1 MSSETA
7 AVRYDGGPAGRSL
20 TGRTALVT
28 GGGSGLGR
36 AIARRLAA
44 GGATVVV
51 ADIDADGAADTVK
64 LVTEAGGQARD
75 ISLDV
80 ADPQSVATAVAAVF
94 EEFGDSV
101 DLLVNNAGTDRGA
114 GILDLTEEQWQ
125 HVIGVN
131 QSGPL
136 YMTREFLRPIVA
148 GGPREFP
155 ADVVNVISISAIT
168 VRRRRGRLQLLQGR
182 VGQAHR
188 GDAARSTRVP
198 MARPHPRPA
207 AECDEHAHDGAVASQ
222 RRRHD
227 GS

>member
-1 MSSETA
+1 MGGWTTEPVQHVRSPREPVMAA
-7 AVRYDGGPAGRSL
+7 AVRYDSGPAGRSL

-51 ADIDADGAADTVK
+51 ADIDANGAADTVK

-80 ADPQSVATAVAAVF
+80 ADPQSVAAAVAAVF

-131 QSGPL
+131 QVGSALHDPG
-136 YMTREFLRPIVA
+136 V
-148 GGPREFP
+148 P
-155 ADVVNVISISAIT
+155 A
-168 VRRRRGRLQLLQGR
+168 
-182 VGQAHR
+182 AHR
-188 GDAARSTRVP
+188 GRRSPRVP
-198 MARPHPRPA
+198 SGRRQRHLDL
-207 AECDEHAHDGAVASQ
+207 CDHGG
-222 RRRHD
+222 R
-227 GS
+227 